1 MCKWGV
7 RVAKS
12 EKQKL
17 KLLYLKDI
25 LLEKTDEEHYLKM
38 EEIINLLAEKD
49 IAAERKSIYNDMEM
63 LRKYGT
69 DVDSSRRS
77 GYRILGRDFETAEVK
92 ALIDAVQ
99 YSRFISRK
107 KTREL
112 IEKLKGLVSE
122 YEAKSMRVNK
132 ALTEKIKSDNEMV
145 LIAID
150 KIMEAI

>member
-77 GYRILGRDFETAEVK
+77 GYRILGRDLRLLK
-92 ALIDAVQ
+92 LRLLLMQ
-99 YSRFISRK
+99 YSI
-107 KTREL
+107 L
-112 IEKLKGLVSE
+112 GL
-122 YEAKSMRVNK
+122 
-132 ALTEKIKSDNEMV
+132 
-145 LIAID
+145 
-150 KIMEAI
+150 